1 MKRDE
6 VRRLRAH
13 VRNMSARA
21 ASELPSGATRVPAW
35 SRLTLRQAIRGD
47 AGGEKQ
53 GPVPTRRPRL
63 ARREALA
70 SGDRCGTIGLRFAAR
85 HPPSL
90 EGERF
95 DMSFRV
101 RAVQIGG

>member
-21 ASELPSGATRVPAW
+21 ASELSPGPLGVPAW
-35 SRLTLRQAIRGD
+35 SRLTPRQAIRGD

-63 ARREALA
+63 ACREAPAA
-70 SGDRCGTIGLRFAAR
+70 SGDRCGTIGLRFLAR

-90 EGERF
+90 EGELF
-95 DMSFRV
+95 DMTLRV
-101 RAVQIGG
+101 CAARR